1 MQYMGFRAKRFH
13 GSISWFRFLARGEIS
28 IDRTWRC
35 GLRKE
40 QNRSW
45 SLSLIGGDPESE
57 VRVDSFRV
65 FLEPVNGISF
75 RVEEEVN
82 SSAQVATNAD
92 KQVDKLIDWIGGSK
106 EEWLKEG

>member
-1 MQYMGFRAKRFH
+1 MGFRAKRFH
-13 GSISWFRFLARGEIS
+13 ESISWFRLLARGEIS
-28 IDRTWRC
+28 IDRAWRC
-35 GLRKE
+35 GLKKE

-57 VRVDSFRV
+57 VRVDSFQV

-82 SSAQVATNAD
+82 SSAQVVTNTD

-106 EEWLKEG
+106 EECNKEG